1 MVEEFKGSVLT
12 SFVRQAI
19 PNSLTPLSV
28 TTIELA
34 NVLAV
39 SYTGDSAMVAG
50 VGLGNMVLNA
60 NLISVGLGLASG
72 LDTFVPQAWGAGNR
86 RLASV
91 YLMRARCVTT
101 AFCVVMLPVL
111 GLTETILVATGQ
123 DALVAK
129 HAGAYAIASACGA
142 WQFFQAETARSFLK
156 NASRA
161 AASAYVMVIVLL
173 WHLLWVWLFV
183 LRWGWGP
190 MGAGAANGATWT
202 VRMVLMNL
210 MLLCEGPGIGVE
222 NAWLLPSR
230 DGLRQWGAYL
240 RVAFPAAVETVLEFW
255 FLELMT
261 FFVGYLGAKALAAQ
275 TCMLQVVFQA
285 FVPIMGLASTAPAL
299 VGSAL
304 GAGDVDR
311 TRRCVGLAIAL
322 TLVIWVP
329 VAATLWWVPLATW
342 LAPNSSIQLLLSRLI
357 RLYAVGGIFEGL
369 QYVLGGVLRGL
380 GQPAVAA
387 RGYAVVFYGL
397 ALPAV
402 VICEFVFH
410 LGLVGVWLCYVAGNA
425 LVCVYFGLHIY
436 GLSFSR
442 LAQEALVQMEKDSA
456 ALLQGSGAEVFAS

>member
-19 PNSLTPLSV
+19 PNILTAASGTL
-28 TTIELA
+28 IELA

-39 SYTGDSAMVAG
+39 SSTGDSATVAG
-50 VGLGNMVLNA
+50 VGLGNTVLNA
-60 NLISVGLGLASG
+60 CLVSVGLGLASG
-72 LDTFVPQAWGAGNR
+72 LDTLVPQALGGGDR

-91 YLMRARCVTT
+91 YLLRARCVTT
-101 AFCVVMLPVL
+101 AYCVMILPLL
-111 GLTETILVATGQ
+111 GLTETLLVAIGQ

-129 HAGAYAIASACGA
+129 HAGAYVVASTCGA
-142 WQFFQAETARSFLK
+142 WQFYQAATTSTFLQ

-161 AASAYVMVIVLL
+161 AAAAYVQVIVLL
-173 WHLLWVWLFV
+173 CHFFWVWLFV
-183 LRWGWGP
+183 LRWDWGP
-190 MGAGAANGATWT
+190 RGAGAANCATWT
-202 VRMVLMNL
+202 VRMAVVHV
-210 MLLCEGPGIGVE
+210 MLLLEGPAIGLKS
-222 NAWLLPSR
+222 AWLLPSR

-442 LAQEALVQMEKDSA
+442 LAQEALVRTEKGGTGLLRTEA
-456 ALLQGSGAEVFAS
+456 AGVSES